1 MKIEINNLDKALLGE
16 IASLLAGTTAT
27 IKVVSNE
34 KKEKLENKPKEESK
48 EKPKEEPKKEIK
60 EEPKAT
66 KPRAKN
72 AFDTGSYVPWQE
84 QWEDMMTAMNWG
96 RK

>member
-16 IASLLAGTTAT
+16 IASFLAGTTAT

-34 KKEKLENKPKEESK
+34 KKEKLEDKPKE
-48 EKPKEEPKKEIK
+48 EIK

-66 KPRAKN
+66 KPREKN

>member
-1 MKIEINNLDKALLGE
+1 MKIEINNVDEKMLGK
-16 IASLLAGTTAT
+16 IATLIAGTEAT
-27 IKVVSNE
+27 IKVIKDE
-34 KKEKLENKPKEESK
+34 IKKE

-66 KPRAKN
+66 KPREKN

>member
-1 MKIEINNLDKALLGE
+1 MRLEISNVDNKLLGE
-16 IASLLAGTTAT
+16 IATLITGTEAT
-27 IKVVSNE
+27 IKVIKE
-34 KKEKLENKPKEESK
+34 EIKKE
-48 EKPKEEPKKEIK
+48 EKPKEEPKVEKPKVEK
-60 EEPKAT
+60 PKAT
-66 KPRAKN
+66 KPREKN

>member
-1 MKIEINNLDKALLGE
+1 MRLEISNVDKNLLGE
-16 IASLLAGTTAT
+16 IATLIAGTEAT
-27 IKVVSNE
+27 IKVIKE
-34 KKEKLENKPKEESK
+34 EIKKE
-48 EKPKEEPKKEIK
+48 EKPKEEPKVEKTKVEK
-60 EEPKAT
+60 PKAT
-66 KPRAKN
+66 KPREKN

>member
-34 KKEKLENKPKEESK
+34 KKEKLEDKPKE
-48 EKPKEEPKKEIK
+48 EIK

-66 KPRAKN
+66 KPREKN
-72 AFDTGSYVPWQE
+72 AFDTGSYVLWQE
-84 QWEDMMTAMNWG
+84 QWEDMMTAINWG

>member
-1 MKIEINNLDKALLGE
+1 MKIEINNVDEKMLGK
-16 IASLLAGTTAT
+16 IATLIAGTEAT
-27 IKVVSNE
+27 IKVIKDE
-34 KKEKLENKPKEESK
+34 KKKPKEETK
-48 EKPKEEPKKEIK
+48 KEETKK

-66 KPRAKN
+66 KPREKN

>member
-1 MKIEINNLDKALLGE
+1 MRLEISNVDKNILGE
-16 IASLLAGTTAT
+16 IATLIAGTEAT
-27 IKVVSNE
+27 IKVIKE
-34 KKEKLENKPKEESK
+34 EIKKE
-48 EKPKEEPKKEIK
+48 EKPKEEPKVEKTKVEK
-60 EEPKAT
+60 PKAT
-66 KPRAKN
+66 KPREKN

>member
-1 MKIEINNLDKALLGE
+1 MKIEINNVDEKMLGK
-16 IASLLAGTTAT
+16 IATLIAGTEAT
-27 IKVVSNE
+27 IKVIKDE
-34 KKEKLENKPKEESK
+34 
-48 EKPKEEPKKEIK
+48 KEEPKKETKK
-60 EEPKAT
+60 EETKKEETKTT
-66 KPRAKN
+66 KPREKN

>member
-1 MKIEINNLDKALLGE
+1 MKIEINNVDEKMLGK
-16 IASLLAGTTAT
+16 IATLIAGTEAT
-27 IKVVSNE
+27 IKVIKDE
-34 KKEKLENKPKEESK
+34 
-48 EKPKEEPKKEIK
+48 KEEPKKETKK

-66 KPRAKN
+66 KPKATIPREKN

>member
-1 MKIEINNLDKALLGE
+1 MRLEISNVDNKLLGE
-16 IASLLAGTTAT
+16 IATLIAGTEAT
-27 IKVVSNE
+27 IKVIKE
-34 KKEKLENKPKEESK
+34 EIKKE
-48 EKPKEEPKKEIK
+48 EKPKEEPKVEKTKVEK
-60 EEPKAT
+60 PKAT
-66 KPRAKN
+66 KPREKN

>member
-1 MKIEINNLDKALLGE
+1 MKLEISNVDNKLLGE
-16 IASLLAGTTAT
+16 IATLIAGTEAT
-27 IKVVSNE
+27 IKVIKE
-34 KKEKLENKPKEESK
+34 EIKKE
-48 EKPKEEPKKEIK
+48 EKPKEEPKVEK
-60 EEPKAT
+60 PKAT
-66 KPRAKN
+66 KPREKN

>member
-34 KKEKLENKPKEESK
+34 KKEKLEDKPKE
-48 EKPKEEPKKEIK
+48 EIK

-66 KPRAKN
+66 IPREKN

>member
-1 MKIEINNLDKALLGE
+1 MKLEINNVNNKLLGE
-16 IASLLAGTTAT
+16 IATLIAGTEAT
-27 IKVVSNE
+27 IKVIKEEV
-34 KKEKLENKPKEESK
+34 KKE
-48 EKPKEEPKKEIK
+48 EKPKEEPKVEKTKVEK
-60 EEPKAT
+60 PKAT
-66 KPRAKN
+66 KPREKN

>member
-1 MKIEINNLDKALLGE
+1 MKIEINNVDEKMLGK
-16 IASLLAGTTAT
+16 IATLIAGTEAT
-27 IKVVSNE
+27 IKVIKDE
-34 KKEKLENKPKEESK
+34 K
-48 EKPKEEPKKEIK
+48 EKPKKETKKETKK
-60 EEPKAT
+60 EEPKTT
-66 KPRAKN
+66 KPREKN

>member
-1 MKIEINNLDKALLGE
+1 MKIEINNVDEKMLGK
-16 IASLLAGTTAT
+16 IATLIAGTEAT
-27 IKVVSNE
+27 IKVIKDE
-34 KKEKLENKPKEESK
+34 K
-48 EKPKEEPKKEIK
+48 EKPKKETKKEETKK

-66 KPRAKN
+66 IPREKN

>member
-1 MKIEINNLDKALLGE
+1 MRLEINNVDNKLLGE
-16 IASLLAGTTAT
+16 IATLIAGTEAT
-27 IKVVSNE
+27 IKVIKE
-34 KKEKLENKPKEESK
+34 EIKKEA
-48 EKPKEEPKKEIK
+48 KPKEEPKVEKPKVEK
-60 EEPKAT
+60 PKAT
-66 KPRAKN
+66 KPREKN

>member
-1 MKIEINNLDKALLGE
+1 MRLEISNVDNKLLGE
-16 IASLLAGTTAT
+16 IATLIAGTEAT
-27 IKVVSNE
+27 IKVIKDE
-34 KKEKLENKPKEESK
+34 IKKE

-66 KPRAKN
+66 KPREKN

>member
-1 MKIEINNLDKALLGE
+1 MRLEISNVDNKLLGE
-16 IASLLAGTTAT
+16 IATLITGTEAT
-27 IKVVSNE
+27 IKVIKE
-34 KKEKLENKPKEESK
+34 EIKKE
-48 EKPKEEPKKEIK
+48 EKPKVEPKVEKTKVEK
-60 EEPKAT
+60 PKAT
-66 KPRAKN
+66 KPREKN

>member
-1 MKIEINNLDKALLGE
+1 MRLEISNVDNKLLGE
-16 IASLLAGTTAT
+16 IATLIAGTEAT
-27 IKVVSNE
+27 IKVIKE
-34 KKEKLENKPKEESK
+34 EIKKE
-48 EKPKEEPKKEIK
+48 EKPKEEPKVEK
-60 EEPKAT
+60 PKAT
-66 KPRAKN
+66 KPREKN

>member
-1 MKIEINNLDKALLGE
+1 MKIEINNVDEKMLGK
-16 IASLLAGTTAT
+16 IATLIAGTEAT
-27 IKVVSNE
+27 IKVIKDE
-34 KKEKLENKPKEESK
+34 
-48 EKPKEEPKKEIK
+48 KEEPKKETKKETKK
-60 EEPKAT
+60 EEPKPT
-66 KPRAKN
+66 KPREKN

>member
-1 MKIEINNLDKALLGE
+1 MKIEINNVDEKMLGK
-16 IASLLAGTTAT
+16 IATLIAGTEAT
-27 IKVVSNE
+27 IKVI
-34 KKEKLENKPKEESK
+34 KEEIK
-48 EKPKEEPKKEIK
+48 TEEKPKEEPKVEK
-60 EEPKAT
+60 PKAT
-66 KPRAKN
+66 KPREKN

>member
-1 MKIEINNLDKALLGE
+1 MLGKIATLI
-16 IASLLAGTTAT
+16 AGTEAT
-27 IKVVSNE
+27 IKVIKDE
-34 KKEKLENKPKEESK
+34 K
-48 EKPKEEPKKEIK
+48 EKPKEETKKEETKK

-66 KPRAKN
+66 IPREKN

>member
-1 MKIEINNLDKALLGE
+1 MKIEINNVDEKMLGK
-16 IASLLAGTTAT
+16 IATLIAGTEAT
-27 IKVVSNE
+27 IKVIKDE
-34 KKEKLENKPKEESK
+34 
-48 EKPKEEPKKEIK
+48 KEEPKKETKKETKK

-66 KPRAKN
+66 KPREKT

>member
-34 KKEKLENKPKEESK
+34 KKEKLEDKPKEES
-48 EKPKEEPKKEIK
+48 K

-66 KPRAKN
+66 KPREKN

-84 QWEDMMTAMNWG
+84 QWEDMMTAINWG

>member
-1 MKIEINNLDKALLGE
+1 MRLEISNVDKNILGE
-16 IASLLAGTTAT
+16 IATLIAGTEAT
-27 IKVVSNE
+27 IKVIKE
-34 KKEKLENKPKEESK
+34 EIKKE
-48 EKPKEEPKKEIK
+48 EKPKEEPKVEKPKVEK
-60 EEPKAT
+60 PKAT
-66 KPRAKN
+66 KPREKN

>member
-1 MKIEINNLDKALLGE
+1 MKIEISNVDKNLLGE
-16 IASLLAGTTAT
+16 IATLITGTEAT
-27 IKVVSNE
+27 IKVIKE
-34 KKEKLENKPKEESK
+34 EIKKE
-48 EKPKEEPKKEIK
+48 EKPKEEPKVEKPKVEK
-60 EEPKAT
+60 PKAT
-66 KPRAKN
+66 KPREKN

>member
-1 MKIEINNLDKALLGE
+1 MRLEISNVDNKLLGE
-16 IASLLAGTTAT
+16 IATLITGTEAT
-27 IKVVSNE
+27 IKVIKE
-34 KKEKLENKPKEESK
+34 EIKKE
-48 EKPKEEPKKEIK
+48 EKPKEEPKVEK
-60 EEPKAT
+60 PKVE
-66 KPRAKN
+66 KPREKN

>member
-1 MKIEINNLDKALLGE
+1 MKLEINNVNNKLLGE
-16 IASLLAGTTAT
+16 IATLIAGTEAT
-27 IKVVSNE
+27 IKVIKE
-34 KKEKLENKPKEESK
+34 EIKKE
-48 EKPKEEPKKEIK
+48 EKPKEEPKVEK
-60 EEPKAT
+60 PKAT
-66 KPRAKN
+66 KPREKN

>member
-1 MKIEINNLDKALLGE
+1 MRLEISNVDNKLLGE
-16 IASLLAGTTAT
+16 IATLIAGTEAT
-27 IKVVSNE
+27 IKVIKE
-34 KKEKLENKPKEESK
+34 EIKKE
-48 EKPKEEPKKEIK
+48 EKPKEEPKVEKTKIEK
-60 EEPKAT
+60 PKAT
-66 KPRAKN
+66 KPREKN

>member
-1 MKIEINNLDKALLGE
+1 MKIEINNLDKKLLGE
-16 IASLLAGTTAT
+16 IAVLIAGTEAT
-27 IKVVSNE
+27 IKVIKDE
-34 KKEKLENKPKEESK
+34 IKKE

-66 KPRAKN
+66 KPREKN

-84 QWEDMMTAMNWG
+84 Q
-96 RK
+96 

>member
-34 KKEKLENKPKEESK
+34 KKEKLEDKPKE
-48 EKPKEEPKKEIK
+48 EIK

-66 KPRAKN
+66 KPREKN

-96 RK
+96 RR

>member
-1 MKIEINNLDKALLGE
+1 MKIEINNVDEKMLGK
-16 IASLLAGTTAT
+16 IATLIAGTEAT
-27 IKVVSNE
+27 IKVIKDE
-34 KKEKLENKPKEESK
+34 KETK
-48 EKPKEEPKKEIK
+48 KEEPKKETKK

-66 KPRAKN
+66 IPREKN